1 MTREQNFGKRNFALF
16 LLGFAL
22 YLTDIGTDL
31 WVAVVYYI
39 DGHPLWA
46 LLVLSVIIIS
56 SVILQSFS
64 WSWYED
70 DENNPDLSNSDCA
83 SGRWCCRVLHI
94 VQMGVLLRFIKAL
107 DYGYRA
113 AFKKEET
120 HRSAIYSVTDL
131 SMLRL
136 FEAFLETAPQLVLQA
151 FILLKYDEREYIQY
165 VSVILSCMSI
175 SWATLDYYAALKKSL
190 PDQPKLTCGFPYLL
204 YFFYKLLTLN
214 AKILLITLLATT
226 HVIVVIVYLC
236 VLWLVMLIC
245 VFVQHTNFCTST
257 IQEVIYKAVVAIILV
272 FTFFNI
278 KNKNTRV
285 VMTLYYSFRILE
297 TVSLL
302 VFCWLLKSSEVHKG
316 FDFPVSVTIVLSLIL
331 GVICLV
337 LYYSHCHSKRAN
349 DKDFD
354 QDCDDSDNA
363 QQLQTSCDEVDG
375 CLSKKLTAIPNN
387 INEDSIMINPTV
399 AKSRNINSRIAN
411 CLSV

>member
-1 MTREQNFGKRNFALF
+1 MATEQNFGKWNFALF
-16 LLGFAL
+16 LLGFVL

-31 WVAVVYYI
+31 WVAAVYYI
-39 DGHPLWA
+39 GGDRVWA
-46 LLVLSVIIIS
+46 LLVLLVILVS
-56 SVILQSFS
+56 AVILQSFS

-70 DENNPDLSNSDCA
+70 DENNPDLGNSGCV
-83 SGRWCCRVLHI
+83 GWRWCRRVLHI
-94 VQMGVLLRFIKAL
+94 FQMGVLLRYIKAL

-113 AFKKEET
+113 AFKTEDT
-120 HRSAIYSVTDL
+120 HRKAIYSVTDL

-151 FILLKYDEREYIQY
+151 FILLKSDNREYIQY
-165 VSVILSCMSI
+165 VSVILSCMSM

-226 HVIVVIVYLC
+226 HVIDVIVYLC
-236 VLWLVMLIC
+236 VLWLVMFIC
-245 VFVQHTNFCTST
+245 VFVQNTNFCTST

-278 KNKNTRV
+278 KNKNTRL
-285 VMTLYYSFRILE
+285 VMTLYYTFRILE

-302 VFCWLLKSSEVHKG
+302 VFCWFLKCSAVDKDI
-316 FDFPVSVTIVLSLIL
+316 DFPVSVTIGLSLIL

-337 LYYSHCHSKRAN
+337 LYYSYCHPTRAN
-349 DKDFD
+349 D
-354 QDCDDSDNA
+354 QDVEYSDNT
-363 QQLQTSCDEVDG
+363 QELQTSCDEVDG
-375 CLSKKLTAIPNN
+375 CLSKKPTVILNN
-387 INEDSIMINPTV
+387 INENSTMIHSTV
-399 AKSRNINSRIAN
+399 AKSRNINSRLAN